1 MTERLHGSR
10 THGDA
15 RCVSYGAGCRVDRD
29 ATVGYAHSTD
39 ARATVIGD
47 DAVIRS
53 GTVVYADVHVG
64 DRLQTGHNVLIR
76 EHSRLGDDVVVGT
89 NTVVDGHVEIGSR
102 VSLQSG
108 VYLPP
113 ETTLG
118 NDVFVGPNAV
128 FTNDPYPIRVD
139 ADLVGATVEDHVSV
153 GANATIMPGVTLG
166 RGCFVA
172 GGAVVTRDVPPRT
185 LAVGTPAE
193 HHSLPESL
201 QGDNR
206 IA

>member
-1 MTERLHGSR
+1 MSDFPRGSPPDLPER
-10 THGDA
+10 
-15 RCVSYGAGCRVDRD
+15 VSLGTGCRIADSVVLGHAHDD
-29 ATVGYAHSTD
+29 SPGETTV
-39 ARATVIGD
+39 GD
-47 DAVIRS
+47 DAVIRTGS
-53 GTVVYADVHVG
+53 VIYDDVVVG
-64 DRLQTGHNVLIR
+64 DRLQTGHNVLVR
-76 EHSRLGDDVVVGT
+76 EHTRLGDDVVVGT
-89 NTVVDGHVEIGSR
+89 NSVIDGHVEIGSR

-108 VYLPP
+108 VYIPP

-118 NDVFVGPNAV
+118 DDVFVGPNAV

-166 RGCFVA
+166 SGCFVA

-193 HHSLPESL
+193 HRPLPEPL
-201 QGDNR
+201 DRDNL
-206 IA
+206 IG